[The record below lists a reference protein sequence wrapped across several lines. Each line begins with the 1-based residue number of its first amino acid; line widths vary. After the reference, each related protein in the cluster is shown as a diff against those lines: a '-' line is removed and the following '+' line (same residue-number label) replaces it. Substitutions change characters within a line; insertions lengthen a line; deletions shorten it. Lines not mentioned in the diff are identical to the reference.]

1 MAEVDGATIIA
12 RALKQQGVEFCFGIV
27 GIPVTTI
34 AGACQREGI
43 KFIGVRH
50 EQAAAYA
57 AQAISY
63 MTGKIGVA
71 LVVSGPGMTNALT
84 AFGNAWA
91 NCWPMLLIGGASD
104 LSQRGM
110 GAFQEAPQVE
120 IARPIAKWVQQET
133 IIERLPQ
140 TIEAGIRTATYGRP
154 GPAYLDL
161 PAELILG
168 KTDEEKVHYPP
179 PIPPA
184 PRPMADPQAVQA
196 ALAALKTAERPL
208 VVVGKGAAWSR
219 AEDEVQKFV
228 DSTQL
233 PYLAS
238 PMGKGVIPDDHPL
251 SVAAGRT
258 YALQNADLVFL
269 AGARLNWI
277 MHFGLPPRFAEN
289 VRVIQLDIEPS
300 EIGRNVPAEVALV
313 GDIKA
318 VMGQI
323 NEALEAEP
331 WQFGKENEW
340 RYGLD
345 EAINKNRTSSEAML
359 NDDSVPMGYYRML
372 KELKE
377 AMPRD
382 AVVVSEGASTMDIGR
397 QVLDNYLPRRRLDA
411 GTWGTMGVG
420 PGFALAAQLA
430 HPDSVVIDL
439 EGDSAFG
446 FDGLEVEVACRH
458 NLPIVFVVANNN
470 GIGGGPSEMDP
481 SRPLPPGAYVPNAHY
496 EKVIEAFGGDGYFVE
511 TPQDFRAAVDK
522 AIAARRPSL
531 ITVMLDPQ
539 ARRRP
544 QQFAWL
550 TR

>member
-1 MAEVDGATIIA
+1 MAEVDGATIVA
-12 RALKQQGVEFCFGIV
+12 RSLKQQGVEYVFGIV

-34 AGACQREGI
+34 ASACQKEGI
-43 KFIGVRH
+43 TFIGVRH

-57 AQAISY
+57 AQAVSY
-63 MTGKIGVA
+63 LTGKMGVA

-84 AFGNAWA
+84 AFGNAWS
-91 NCWPMLLIGGASD
+91 NCWPMLLIAGASD

-120 IARPIAKWVQQET
+120 IAKPIAKWAQQET
-133 IIERLPQ
+133 LIERIPAS
-140 TIEAGIRTATYGRP
+140 IEAAIRTAMYGRP

-161 PAELILG
+161 PADVILG
-168 KTDEEKVHYPP
+168 TVDEEKVKYPP
-179 PIPPA
+179 PVPPA
-184 PRPMADPQAVQA
+184 PRPMADPQAVQG
-196 ALAALKTAERPL
+196 ALAALKSAERPL
-208 VVVGKGAAWSR
+208 VIVGKGAAWSH
-219 AEDEVQKFV
+219 AESEVQRFV
-228 DSTQL
+228 DATQL

-269 AGARLNWI
+269 VGARLNWI
-277 MHFGLPPRFAEN
+277 MHFGLPPRFNEN
-289 VRVIQLDIEPS
+289 VRVVQLDIEPE
-300 EIGRNVPAEVALV
+300 EIGRNVPAEVALI
-313 GDIKA
+313 GDIRA
-318 VMGQI
+318 VMGQL

-340 RYGLD
+340 RYGLRD
-345 EAINKNRTSSEAML
+345 TIEKNRASTEPMYQDNSM
-359 NDDSVPMGYYRML
+359 PMGYYRML

-382 AVVVSEGASTMDIGR
+382 AYVVSEGASTMDIGR
-397 QVLDNYLPRRRLDA
+397 QVLDNYLPRHRLDA
-411 GTWGTMGVG
+411 GSWGTMGVG
-420 PGFALAAQLA
+420 PGFALATQLVN
-430 HPDSVVIDL
+430 PDQVVIDL

-470 GIGGGPSEMDP
+470 GIGGGPTEINRD
-481 SRPLPPGAYVPNAHY
+481 RPLPPNSYVPNAHY
-496 EKVIEAFGGDGYFVE
+496 EKVIEAFGGDGYYCE
-511 TPQDFRAAVDK
+511 TPDDFRKALDT

>member
-1 MAEVDGATIIA
+1 
-12 RALKQQGVEFCFGIV
+12 
-27 GIPVTTI
+27 
-34 AGACQREGI
+34 
-43 KFIGVRH
+43 
-50 EQAAAYA
+50 
-57 AQAISY
+57 
-63 MTGKIGVA
+63 
-71 LVVSGPGMTNALT
+71 
-84 AFGNAWA
+84 
-91 NCWPMLLIGGASD
+91 
-104 LSQRGM
+104 
-110 GAFQEAPQVE
+110 VE
-120 IARPIAKWVQQET
+120 IARPIAKWAQQET
-133 IIERLPQ
+133 QIERIPAA
-140 TIEAGIRTATYGRP
+140 IEAAIRTAMYGRP

-168 KTDEEKVHYPP
+168 TVDEEKVQYPP
-179 PIPPA
+179 PVPPA
-184 PRPMADPQAVQA
+184 PRPMADPA
-196 ALAALKTAERPL
+196 AGQGAIAALKSAERPL
-208 VVVGKGAAWSR
+208 VIVGKGAAWSQ
-219 AEDEVQKFV
+219 AEQAVQKFV

-238 PMGKGVIPDDHPL
+238 PMGKGVIADDHPL

-258 YALQNADLVFL
+258 HALQNADLVFL
-269 AGARLNWI
+269 VGARLNWI

-289 VRVIQLDIEPS
+289 VRIVQLDIAPE
-300 EIGRNVPAEVALV
+300 EIGRNVPTEVALI

-318 VMGQI
+318 VIGQL

-331 WQFGKENEW
+331 WQFGKENDW
-340 RYGLD
+340 RFGLK
-345 EAINKNRTSSEAML
+345 EAIEKNVSNTTAMYA
-359 NDDSVPMGYYRML
+359 DDSVPMGYYRML

-382 AVVVSEGASTMDIGR
+382 AYVVSEGASTMDIGR
-397 QVLDNYLPRRRLDA
+397 QVLDNYLPRHRLDA

-420 PGFALAAQLA
+420 PGFALAAQVA
-430 HPDSVVIDL
+430 NPDKVVIDL

-470 GIGGGPSEMDP
+470 GIGGGPSEINRD
-481 SRPLPPGAYVPNAHY
+481 RPLPPGSYVPNAHY
-496 EKVIEAFGGDGYFVE
+496 ERVIEAFGGDGYYCE
-511 TPQDFRAAVDK
+511 TPDDFRTALDT

>member
-1 MAEVDGATIIA
+1 MAEVDGATLVA
-12 RALKQQGVEFCFGIV
+12 KALKQQGVEYVFGIV

-34 AGACQREGI
+34 AGACQKEGI
-43 KFIGVRH
+43 KFYGVRH

-110 GAFQEAPQVE
+110 GAFQECPQVE
-120 IARPIAKWVQQET
+120 IARPIAKWAQQET
-133 IIERLPQ
+133 MIERIP
-140 TIEAGIRTATYGRP
+140 TAIEQAIRTAMYGRP

-168 KTDEEKVHYPP
+168 TVDEEKVHFPP
-179 PIPPA
+179 PFPPA
-184 PRPMADPQAVQA
+184 PRPMADPAAVQG
-196 ALAALKTAERPL
+196 ALAALKSAERPL
-208 VVVGKGAAWSR
+208 VIVGKGSAWSH
-219 AEDEVQKFV
+219 AEEEVQKFV

-258 YALQNADLVFL
+258 YALQNTDLVFL
-269 AGARLNWI
+269 VGARLNWI
-277 MHFGLPPRFAEN
+277 MHFGLPPRFPEN
-289 VRVIQLDIEPS
+289 LRVVQLDIAPE
-300 EIGRNVPAEVALV
+300 EIGRNVPAEVALI

-318 VMGQI
+318 VMGQL
-323 NEALEAEP
+323 NDALEAEP
-331 WQFGKENEW
+331 WQFGKENDW

-345 EAINKNRTSSEAML
+345 EAINKNRANTEAMYA
-359 NDDSVPMGYYRML
+359 DSSVPMGYYRML
-372 KELKE
+372 KELKD

-382 AVVVSEGASTMDIGR
+382 AYVVSEGASTMDIGR
-397 QVLDNYLPRRRLDA
+397 QVLDNYLPRHRLDA

-420 PGFALAAQLA
+420 PGFALAAQIA
-430 HPDSVVIDL
+430 NPDQVVIDL

-470 GIGGGPSEMDP
+470 GIGGGPSEINRDQ
-481 SRPLPPGAYVPNAHY
+481 PLPPNSYVPNAHY
-496 EKVIEAFGGDGYFVE
+496 ERVIEAFGGDGYFVE
-511 TPQDFRAAVDK
+511 TPDDFRKAVDT
-522 AIAARRPSL
+522 AIAKRRPSL

>member
-1 MAEVDGATIIA
+1 MAEIDGATIIA
-12 RALKQQGVEFCFGIV
+12 KSLKQQGVEYVFGIV

-34 AGACQREGI
+34 AGACQKEGMTY
-43 KFIGVRH
+43 IGVRH

-63 MTGKIGVA
+63 MTGKMGVA

-110 GAFQEAPQVE
+110 GAFQECPQVE
-120 IARPIAKWVQQET
+120 IARPIAKWAQQET
-133 IIERLPQ
+133 QIERIPAA
-140 TIEAGIRTATYGRP
+140 IEAAIRTAMYGRP

-168 KTDEEKVHYPP
+168 TVDEEKVQYPP
-179 PIPPA
+179 PVPPA
-184 PRPMADPQAVQA
+184 PRPMAGPAAVQGA
-196 ALAALKTAERPL
+196 ITALKSAERPL
-208 VVVGKGAAWSR
+208 VIVGKGAAWSQ
-219 AEDEVQKFV
+219 AEQAVQKFV

-238 PMGKGVIPDDHPL
+238 PMGKGVIADDHPL

-269 AGARLNWI
+269 VGARLNWI

-289 VRVIQLDIEPS
+289 VRVVQLDIAPE
-300 EIGRNVPAEVALV
+300 EIGRNIPTEVALI

-318 VMGQI
+318 VIGQL

-331 WQFGKENEW
+331 WQFGKENDW
-340 RYGLD
+340 RFGLK
-345 EAINKNRTSSEAML
+345 EAIEKNVSNTTAMYA
-359 NDDSVPMGYYRML
+359 DDSVPMGYYRML

-382 AVVVSEGASTMDIGR
+382 AYVVSEGASTMDIGR
-397 QVLDNYLPRRRLDA
+397 QVLDNYLPRHRLDA

-420 PGFALAAQLA
+420 PGFALAAQVA
-430 HPDSVVIDL
+430 NPDKVVIDL

-470 GIGGGPSEMDP
+470 GIGGGPSEINRD
-481 SRPLPPGAYVPNAHY
+481 RPLPPNSYVPNAHY
-496 EKVIEAFGGDGYFVE
+496 ERVIEAFGGDGYFCE
-511 TPQDFRAAVDK
+511 TPDDFRTALDT

>member
-1 MAEVDGATIIA
+1 MAEIDGATIIA
-12 RALKQQGVEFCFGIV
+12 KSLKQQGVEYVFGIV

-34 AGACQREGI
+34 AGACQKEGMTY
-43 KFIGVRH
+43 IGVRH

-63 MTGKIGVA
+63 MTGKMGVA

-110 GAFQEAPQVE
+110 GAFQECPQVE
-120 IARPIAKWVQQET
+120 IARPIAKWAQQET
-133 IIERLPQ
+133 QIERIPAA
-140 TIEAGIRTATYGRP
+140 IEAAIRTAMYGRP

-168 KTDEEKVHYPP
+168 TVDEEKVQYPP
-179 PIPPA
+179 PVPPA
-184 PRPMADPQAVQA
+184 PRPMAGPAAVQGA
-196 ALAALKTAERPL
+196 ITALKSAERPL
-208 VVVGKGAAWSR
+208 VIVGKGAAWSQ
-219 AEDEVQKFV
+219 AEQAVQKFV

-238 PMGKGVIPDDHPL
+238 PMGKGVIADDHPL

-269 AGARLNWI
+269 VGARLNWI

-289 VRVIQLDIEPS
+289 VRVVQLDIAPE
-300 EIGRNVPAEVALV
+300 EIGRNVPTEVALI

-318 VMGQI
+318 VIGQI

-331 WQFGKENEW
+331 WQFGKENDW
-340 RYGLD
+340 RFGLK
-345 EAINKNRTSSEAML
+345 EAIEKNVSNTTAMYA
-359 NDDSVPMGYYRML
+359 DDSVPMGYYRML

-382 AVVVSEGASTMDIGR
+382 AYVVSEGASTMDIGR
-397 QVLDNYLPRRRLDA
+397 QVLDNYLPRHRLDA

-420 PGFALAAQLA
+420 PGFALAAQVA
-430 HPDSVVIDL
+430 NPDKVVIDL

-470 GIGGGPSEMDP
+470 GIGGGPSEINRD
-481 SRPLPPGAYVPNAHY
+481 RPLPPNSYVPNAHY
-496 EKVIEAFGGDGYFVE
+496 ERVIEAFGGDGYFCE
-511 TPQDFRAAVDK
+511 TPDDFRTALDT